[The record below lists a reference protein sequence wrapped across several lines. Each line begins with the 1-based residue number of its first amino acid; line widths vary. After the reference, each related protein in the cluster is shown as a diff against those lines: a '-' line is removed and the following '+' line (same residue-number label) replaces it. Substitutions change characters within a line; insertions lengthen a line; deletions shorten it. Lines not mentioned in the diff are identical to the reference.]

1 LAGSGGEDGMKP
13 LETLRNEHGLIRQY
27 LESLTLAEQKLEA
40 STKPPREFFDKAVD
54 FHRRFANEFHHVK
67 EEHMMFVRLAQK
79 KGGAW
84 DGQIESLRHQ
94 HETTRDY
101 MSAIAS
107 ALDGYEQGNE
117 AKTSVILE
125 NLVAFNAMLKDHIHT
140 EDHVFFPMV
149 QKEFTKDEEAQL
161 EAEFEKIRMKVGEN
175 TFEECHK
182 MVVEMGSI
190 VQHM

>member
-1 LAGSGGEDGMKP
+1 MKP
-13 LETLRNEHGLIRQY
+13 LETLRNEHGLIRQF
-27 LESLTLAEQKLEA
+27 LENLTLAVKELEA
-40 STKPPREFFDKAVD
+40 NRKPPREFFDKAVT
-54 FHRRFANEFHHVK
+54 FHKKFAYDFHHVK

-94 HETTRDY
+94 HETTRNY
-101 MSAIAS
+101 MSAIAG
-107 ALDGYEQGNE
+107 ALDGYEQGND

-125 NLVAFNAMLKDHIHT
+125 NLVAFNSMLKDHIHT

-149 QKEFTKDEEAQL
+149 QKEFTQDEETQL
-161 EAEFEKIRMKVGEN
+161 QAEFEKIRLKVGED
-175 TFEECHK
+175 TFEESHK

-190 VQHM
+190 VSHM